1 MSLEKCLYVLA
12 LHVQDLLCC
21 DGVGMLLGCAE
32 ADLCHPLLRRLP
44 ANSTTAYISAT
55 CATMPPLQDEHVAA
69 LCDIACQTGAMW
81 EASIRL
87 SDSSPGKLIALP
99 LELPEGVLGLL
110 LLGYKVPR
118 DFSPGD
124 FLHLQQ
130 CLPVVLQYLEKLLSH
145 DQSACD
151 NGQDV
156 ARVSKQYEIVAE
168 VSHELRVP
176 LAVIKGYTV
185 LLQTYG
191 YRDPADEVSV
201 EAMSPEQRRH
211 YLSAIME
218 QVNYLEVLV
227 NDLLDVA
234 QLQAGHLTLHPE
246 PVEVDALCQSV
257 IKQMSY
263 RADQQQSGCYTFHY
277 QVEDELPP
285 VWADP
290 VRVRQILINLLENA
304 IKYSSDGGQIEIF
317 VHTEQMQEGE
327 ADVVQRQQ
335 TEMYALSA
343 KKICI
348 TIRDRGIGISQHQQK
363 ALFQSFIR
371 LEQEVTGNIP
381 GHGLGLYISRKLIEA
396 MHGQLRLTSDEGQGT
411 SVTVTLPAVEVS
423 PVAAVCPQGEQEF
436 YGSVHR

>member
-1 MSLEKCLYVLA
+1 MSIEMCLYALA
-12 LHVQDLLCC
+12 QHVQDLLCC
-21 DGVGMLLGCAE
+21 DGVSVLLGCAE
-32 ADLCHPLLRRLP
+32 ADLCHPLLRRLL
-44 ANSTTAYISAT
+44 ANSTTTYITST
-55 CATMPPLQDEHVAA
+55 CDTMPPLQDERIAA

-87 SDSSPGKLIALP
+87 GDSSPGKLIALP

-110 LLGYKVPR
+110 LLSYKVTR

-145 DQSACD
+145 GQLVFG
-151 NGQDV
+151 NGQDM

-176 LAVIKGYTV
+176 LAVIKGYTI

-191 YRDPADEVSV
+191 YRDAADELSI
-201 EAMSPEQRRH
+201 EAMSSEQRRH
-211 YLSAIME
+211 YLSAIIE

-234 QLQAGHLTLHPE
+234 QLQAGHLNLHPE
-246 PVEVDALCQSV
+246 PVEMDELCQSV
-257 IKQMSY
+257 IKQMRY
-263 RADQQQSGCYTFHY
+263 RADQQQSGCSTFYY

-285 VWADP
+285 AWADP

-304 IKYSSDGGQIEIF
+304 IKYSSDGGQIEIIL
-317 VHTEQMQEGE
+317 HTEQIQERE
-327 ADVVQRQQ
+327 ADVAQTQQ

-348 TIRDRGIGISQHQQK
+348 TIRDRGIGIPQHQQT
-363 ALFQSFIR
+363 ALFQSFVR
-371 LEQEVTGNIP
+371 LEQALTESIP

-411 SVTVTLPAVEVS
+411 SVTVTLPAVDVP
-423 PVAAVCPQGEQEF
+423 PVATVFPQDGQEC
-436 YGSVHR
+436 YGTVHR

>member
-1 MSLEKCLYVLA
+1 MSIEMCLYALA
-12 LHVQDLLCC
+12 QHVQDLLYC
-21 DGVGMLLGCAE
+21 DGVGVLLGCAE
-32 ADLCHPLLRRLP
+32 PALCHPLLQRLA
-44 ANSTTAYISAT
+44 ANSTTAYITAT
-55 CATMPPLQDEHVAA
+55 CATMPPLQDESVAA

-87 SDSSPGKLIALP
+87 SDNAAGKLIALP

-110 LLGYKVPR
+110 LLSYKVPN

-130 CLPVVLQYLEKLLSH
+130 CLPAVLQYLEQLLKQ
-145 DQSACD
+145 DRPACGNERD
-151 NGQDV
+151 M
-156 ARVSKQYEIVAE
+156 ARVSKQYELVAE

-191 YRDPADEVSV
+191 YRDISDEVAV

-211 YLSAIME
+211 YLAAIME

-234 QLQAGHLTLHPE
+234 QLQTGHLTLHPE
-246 PVEVDALCQSV
+246 PVEVDELCQSV
-257 IKQMSY
+257 IKQISY
-263 RADQQQSGCYTFHY
+263 RADQQQPGCYTFHY

-285 VWADP
+285 AWADA

-304 IKYSSDGGQIEIF
+304 VKYSSDGGQIEIML
-317 VHTEQMQEGE
+317 HTEQMQERE
-327 ADVVQRQQ
+327 AEVVQTQQ
-335 TEMYALSA
+335 AEMCALSA

-348 TIRDRGIGISQHQQK
+348 TIRDRGIGIPQYQQA
-363 ALFQSFIR
+363 ALFQSFVR
-371 LEQEVTGNIP
+371 LEPALTDSIP
-381 GHGLGLYISRKLIEA
+381 GHGLGLYISHKLIEA
-396 MHGQLRLTSDEGQGT
+396 MNGQLRLTSHEGRGT
-411 SVTVTLPAVEVS
+411 CVTVTLPAVYTP
-423 PVAAVCPQGEQEF
+423 PVAAVAHKEEQEF
-436 YGSVHR
+436 YGAVYG